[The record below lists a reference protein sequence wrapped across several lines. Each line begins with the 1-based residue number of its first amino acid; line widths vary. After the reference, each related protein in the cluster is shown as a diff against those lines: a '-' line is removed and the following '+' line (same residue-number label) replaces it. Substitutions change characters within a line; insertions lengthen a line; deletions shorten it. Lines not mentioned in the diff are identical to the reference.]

1 MSDETNEQKLEK
13 IMDTDDTRARIYG
26 MSQKQDVSYE
36 IAESM
41 FRTTLKQ
48 MLEDKN
54 TDWSDFKVIEDE

>member
-13 IMDTDDTRARIYG
+13 IMDTDDTRARIYA

-41 FRTTLKQ
+41 FRATLKQ

-54 TDWSDFKVIEDE
+54 TNLSDFKVIEDE